1 MHANTGELIL
11 TLNAGSSSIK
21 FAVYAVGADADDPR
35 ADPALR
41 AKGQVEGIGTRPH
54 FIAKSTEGQV
64 LSESWWESAADGSG
78 SGSGSG
84 SGHARAF
91 QQIWSWLADFADG
104 GRIMAVGHRVAHG
117 GEAYSQPVLITP
129 EITRVLT
136 GLIPLV
142 PLHQPNN
149 LAAIRAVAAD
159 HPDLPQVACFDTGF
173 HRGRALVTEQLG
185 LPRALLARG
194 VRRYGFHGLSYEY
207 IVEKLRE
214 IAPDVADKRVI
225 VAHLGS
231 GCSMTAI
238 RAGRSVDT
246 TMGFSALD
254 GVPMGTRPG
263 ALDPGVLLFLM
274 REDGLGVEALET
286 LLYKQSGLLGLS
298 GVSND
303 LRALH
308 QSDDPGAAEAID
320 YFVYRIGQTLGA
332 LTASL
337 GGLDALVFTA
347 GVGENDA
354 DVRERV
360 CADAGW
366 LGIELD
372 LERNAAGRFGDG
384 ARISRDD
391 GLRPEVWV
399 IPTDEERM
407 IARHTLRVV
416 RGA

>member
-1 MHANTGELIL
+1 MSAATSAGQGGLIL

-21 FAVYAVGADADDPR
+21 FAVYDAGSSPR
-35 ADPALR
+35 ADLRLR
-41 AKGQVEGIGTRPH
+41 ARGQVEGIGTRPH
-54 FIAKSTEGQV
+54 FIAKSLEGQV
-64 LSESWWESAADGSG
+64 LSESWWETLSDGE
-78 SGSGSG
+78 
-84 SGHARAF
+84 GHARAF
-91 QQIWSWLADFADG
+91 QQIWSWLEDFADG
-104 GRIMAVGHRVAHG
+104 GQILAVGHRVAHG
-117 GEAYSQPVLITP
+117 GEAYSQPVRITP
-129 EITRVLT
+129 DITRVLA

-149 LAAIRAVAAD
+149 LAAIQAVAED

-173 HRGRALVTEQLG
+173 HRGRPRVTEQLG
-185 LPRALLARG
+185 LPRSLLDRG
-194 VRRYGFHGLSYEY
+194 IKRYGFHGLSYEY

-214 IAPDVADKRVI
+214 IAPAIAGGRVI

-238 RAGRSVDT
+238 RDGRSVDT

-263 ALDPGVLLFLM
+263 LLDPGVLLFLM
-274 REDGLGVEALET
+274 REDGLDLEALER

-308 QSDDPGAAEAID
+308 QSNDPAAAEAID
-320 YFVYRIGQTLGA
+320 YFVYRIGQTLGS

-337 GGLDALVFTA
+337 AGLDAVVFTA

-354 DVRERV
+354 HIRARV
-360 CADAGW
+360 CADAAW
-366 LGIELD
+366 LGVEID
-372 LERNAAGRFGDG
+372 GDANAAGGFGAG
-384 ARISRDD
+384 ARISPA
-391 GLRPEVWV
+391 GQHPEVWV

-416 RGA
+416 RSC

>member
-1 MHANTGELIL
+1 MSASPSTDERAGLIL

-21 FAVYAVGADADDPR
+21 FAVYSAGAGAS
-35 ADPALR
+35 DPALL

-54 FIAKSTEGQV
+54 FLAQRPSGEV
-64 LSESWWESAADGSG
+64 VSESWWEPAADGHG
-78 SGSGSG
+78 SDG
-84 SGHARAF
+84 GHARAF
-91 QQIWSWLADFADG
+91 AQIWSWLADFGDG
-104 GRIMAVGHRVAHG
+104 EQIMAVGHRVAHG
-117 GEAYSQPVLITP
+117 GEDYAQPVRITP
-129 EITRVLT
+129 EIIQALAR
-136 GLIPLV
+136 LIPLV

-149 LAAIRAVAAD
+149 LAAITAVAAD

-185 LPRALLARG
+185 LPRALLDRG
-194 VRRYGFHGLSYEY
+194 VKRYGFHGLSYEY
-207 IVEKLRE
+207 IVEKLRT
-214 IAPDVADKRVI
+214 IATDVADGRVV

-274 REDGLGVEALET
+274 REDGLGVEALER

-320 YFVYRIGQTLGA
+320 FFIYRIGQTLGA

-354 DVRERV
+354 VIRARV
-360 CADAGW
+360 CADAAW
-366 LGIELD
+366 LGIALD
-372 LERNAAGRFGDG
+372 AEINAAGHFGQG
-384 ARISRDD
+384 ARVSAEGR
-391 GLRPEVWV
+391 RPEVWV